1 MTSNNSDYEDDFEQ
15 DYSAYIKQRQQPVPN
30 RKLKRTG
37 SQLRALVA
45 QRDEAGPKFQE
56 VGTGSNIRR
65 PLPTAMETFY
75 SLAEENRVKSSFNPS
90 IASLS
95 TGKNHVSKHE
105 REWILN
111 YLGNFYEEQLI
122 TDVLRRVK
130 GGKEA
135 TVYCCTGH
143 PSTGMELIAGK
154 VYHEREF
161 RSLKNDS
168 QYRQGRTIL
177 DIEGKSVLGRR
188 EARAMYRKTGF
199 GKELLHTGWL
209 ASEFGTMSK
218 LYELGADV
226 PKPISQNDNAIL
238 MEYIGDE
245 TAAAPALNHV
255 TLTREEAKPLFDTI
269 IRNIGLMLANDV
281 IHGDLSAYNI
291 LYWEGQ
297 VKIIDFP
304 QAVNPFKNP
313 DAYGLLERDVTR
325 ICQYF
330 ARYRVQSEPM
340 SLTREIWAQNIP
352 T

>member
-1 MTSNNSDYEDDFEQ
+1 MTSNNSDYEEDYEQ
-15 DYSAYIKQRQQPVPN
+15 DYSAYVKQRQQPMPD
-30 RKLKRTG
+30 RRLKRTG
-37 SQLRALVA
+37 SQLRAQIA

-56 VGTGSNIRR
+56 VGTGLNIRR
-65 PLPTAMETFY
+65 PVPNGRETFF
-75 SLAEENRVKSSFNPS
+75 SLVEEDRSKSSFDPS

-95 TGKNHVSKHE
+95 TGKNHISEHE

-111 YLGNFYEEQLI
+111 YLGNFYEEHLI

-154 VYHEREF
+154 VYHEPKF
-161 RSLKNDS
+161 RTLKNDS

-177 DIEGKSVLGRR
+177 DIEGKMVRGTR
-188 EARAMYRKTGF
+188 EARAMHRKTGF
-199 GKELLHTGWL
+199 GKELLHTAWL
-209 ASEFGTMSK
+209 SSEFGTMTK

-226 PKPISQNDNAIL
+226 PKPVSQNDNAIL

-245 TAAAPALNHV
+245 TSAAPALNHV
-255 TLTREEAKPLFDTI
+255 TLQREEARPLFDKI

-291 LYWEGQ
+291 LYWEGE

-304 QAVNPFKNP
+304 QAVNPYINP
-313 DAYGLLERDVTR
+313 DAYVLLERDVTR

-330 ARYRVQSEPM
+330 ARYGVQAESTM
-340 SLTREIWAQNIP
+340 LTREIWAQNIP